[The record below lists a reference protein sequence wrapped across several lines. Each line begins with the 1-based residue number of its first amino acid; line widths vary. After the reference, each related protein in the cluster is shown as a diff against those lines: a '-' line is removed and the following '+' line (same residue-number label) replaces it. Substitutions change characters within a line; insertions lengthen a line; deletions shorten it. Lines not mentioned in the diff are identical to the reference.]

1 MVERKRKM
9 DIIIIGDSQVGKT
22 SLLNKISG
30 RQVNKAAIATI
41 GVDSVNLKH
50 DPKDGGGEV
59 IVKLW
64 DTAGQDR
71 FRNLTYQLYRQADG
85 LLLVMDKTN
94 TDSIN
99 GCKQWM

>member
-41 GVDSVNLKH
+41 GVDSVNLK
-50 DPKDGGGEV
+50 
-59 IVKLW
+59 
-64 DTAGQDR
+64 
-71 FRNLTYQLYRQADG
+71 Y
-85 LLLVMDKTN
+85 
-94 TDSIN
+94 
-99 GCKQWM
+99 